1 MGSQPSIELGWWHYN
16 KNCTMPD
23 KIFIYCNN
31 WECCPV
37 PHSLAV
43 KILWSRHD
51 SNYMICHH
59 CYKTTKPL
67 FIFIILQYSRTNLQC
82 SEESKVKTGLTDH
95 LMKSYKVSYR
105 ADLESYEDLIRL
117 SVRRFLSQISS
128 SVPWLTIT
136 AVGLCEWIRFVEN
149 HTSAYPVLGNHNH
162 HGQRHCH
169 QTLRADWCY
178 GEAWDWKYFGGDEGG
193 SPRHLALAV
202 FWLLLSSEQGTSYFI

>member
-1 MGSQPSIELGWWHYN
+1 MLSCATLSSRQNTLIKTWFEWYDLLG
-16 KNCTMPD
+16 TV
-23 KIFIYCNN
+23 II
-31 WECCPV
+31 V
-37 PHSLAV
+37 
-43 KILWSRHD
+43 
-51 SNYMICHH
+51 
-59 CYKTTKPL
+59 TKPRNHCL
-67 FIFIILQYSRTNLQC
+67 SLSYCCCCLLLLSSSLLQRSQYSRTKLQC
-82 SEESKVKTGLTDH
+82 SYESKVKTGLTDH
-95 LMKSYKVSYR
+95 LINSYKVSYR

-136 AVGLCEWIRFVEN
+136 PVGLWEWIRFVEN

-178 GEAWDWKYFGGDEGG
+178 REAWDWKYFGGDEGG

-202 FWLLLSSEQGTSYFI
+202 LWLLLSSEQGTSYFI